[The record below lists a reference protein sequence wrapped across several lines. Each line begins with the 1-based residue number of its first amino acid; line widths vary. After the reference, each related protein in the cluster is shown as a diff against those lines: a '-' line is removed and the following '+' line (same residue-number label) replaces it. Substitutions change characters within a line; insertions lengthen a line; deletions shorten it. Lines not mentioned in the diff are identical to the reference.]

1 VSDDKGSREQDED
14 GRCNEE
20 HPQSSPRRLN
30 GTRRR
35 DGGRCHVHPFRHPPV
50 RISGPGRPDPGLHS
64 GCALGLVPALGDL
77 LRFARGLSVFRTDVR
92 RLGVR
97 EGVEG
102 AHGNGR
108 IKLPSQARS
117 WVPDP
122 PELLAVRMGGTTSAP
137 AMFEESGRREW
148 DPRSQLGKPRAVERF
163 RPILWPSL
171 LRLP

>member
-1 VSDDKGSREQDED
+1 MSIPFAIHRSGSAVPV
-14 GRCNEE
+14 GRL
-20 HPQSSPRRLN
+20 R
-30 GTRRR
+30 
-35 DGGRCHVHPFRHPPV
+35 
-50 RISGPGRPDPGLHS
+50 GLHS
-64 GCALGLVPALGDL
+64 GCALGLVPASGDL

-137 AMFEESGRREW
+137 AMFEESGRRESN
-148 DPRSQLGKPRAVERF
+148 PRSQLGKPIE
-163 RPILWPSL
+163 L
-171 LRLP
+171 LFATCGYLDNAR